1 MLNQTQQ
8 AIAWGPAC
16 GGKKATVSLFGTG
29 KATVRSSLI
38 EAASALNNCL
48 IYWNYRT
55 IYAQTGAFNC
65 RKKRG
70 SSGWSNHSY
79 ATAIDINWQRNLF
92 SSRIVTDMPRAM
104 IEAICRIRTNNGKQV
119 WNWGGY
125 WSGTKDAMHF
135 EVVCRPSDI
144 ATGINWSTV
153 PNGRGSN
160 IPVNIPIQRPSS
172 QPKTEV
178 PKQPITEDEEVTKLI
193 RNNERNHPQ
202 YGGVWAVNGLTR
214 WAVTPQDYDRWR
226 FFVGNPTELDG
237 VNYDFF
243 MRNTADITSTHAVNL
258 TVLYIRT
265 IIDRVASKLGIP
277 L

>member
-16 GGKKATVSLFGTG
+16 SGKKATVSLFGTG

-92 SSRIVTDMPRAM
+92 SSRLVSDMPRAM

-153 PNGRGSN
+153 PNGKGAVIVSN
-160 IPVNIPIQRPSS
+160 VPVKTTTAGKEEEVVT
-172 QPKTEV
+172 PK
-178 PKQPITEDEEVTKLI
+178 PKSMEDEDMFIV
-193 RNNERNHPQ
+193 
-202 YGGVWAVNGLTR
+202 VNGRGIWHLIQGK
-214 WAVTPQDYDRWR
+214 AVFVTAVSKDKVLWSAAA
-226 FFVGNPTELDG
+226 VGNPIPVVTMTWAEAQAYLTE
-237 VNYDFF
+237 Y
-243 MRNTADITSTHAVNL
+243 A
-258 TVLYIRT
+258 
-265 IIDRVASKLGIP
+265 
-277 L
+277 